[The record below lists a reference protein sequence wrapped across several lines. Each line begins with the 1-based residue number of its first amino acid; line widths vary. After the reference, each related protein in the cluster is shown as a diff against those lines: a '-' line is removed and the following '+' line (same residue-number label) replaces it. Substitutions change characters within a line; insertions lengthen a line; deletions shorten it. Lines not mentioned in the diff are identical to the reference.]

1 LNLGFIR
8 PHGKKESAA
17 NRLLVTKQ
25 IYNMLQSKENEKA
38 MLESKS
44 EEKK

>member
-1 LNLGFIR
+1 
-8 PHGKKESAA
+8 
-17 NRLLVTKQ
+17 LLVTKQ

-44 EEKK
+44 EEKKWWEKLLGW